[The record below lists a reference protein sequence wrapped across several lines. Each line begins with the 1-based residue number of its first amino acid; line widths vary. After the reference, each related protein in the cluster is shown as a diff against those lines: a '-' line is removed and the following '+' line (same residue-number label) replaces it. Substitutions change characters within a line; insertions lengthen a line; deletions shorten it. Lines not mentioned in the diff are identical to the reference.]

1 MVYPTTNPMPRKDRA
16 GKVEVFLIE
25 DDIAFFDDLRGDMSR
40 AALATILIAYGLEN
54 AEKALA
60 YHGIQ
65 AKKRHQR
72 DVHLEV

>member
-1 MVYPTTNPMPRKDRA
+1 MPKRDRT
-16 GKVEVFLIE
+16 GKVEVFLDE
-25 DDIAFFDDLRGDMSR
+25 TDLAFFDDLRGDMSR
-40 AALATILIAYGLEN
+40 AALASILIAYGLEN

-65 AKKRHQR
+65 AKKRHNR